1 MKTTRSKILIL
12 TGVIMFVLSIL
23 IFNMAHVSAADTEV
37 YDTKDGK
44 WMYQIVNAS
53 KKTVSLVAYCSDD
66 KKDFPQTLNIPS
78 SVVSEKG
85 VKYTV
90 TELGYGYVDYDE
102 VYNDNLFEYCDGDYS
117 EKVKK
122 IVIPSSV
129 QKINQGMFGYGLQAT
144 VAFAQNSKCTTI
156 GEYVFS
162 ESDITEIT
170 IPKLVKKI
178 DNYAFENCEKL
189 KKVSFE
195 KGSQLTSI
203 GCYAFSKCNAL
214 TSLKLPSGVT
224 TLGEGFISE
233 CDSLTTFE
241 IPAGIKDLD
250 MAAFINST
258 AIVKFAA
265 NSTCIKIYN
274 SLGYFDDSAN
284 LGDFVIPASVKEIGN
299 SSFYGAKV
307 TSVKFA
313 SGSNCTGIG
322 GSAFSSCSGLTA
334 VTLPAKLTSIG
345 DWAFEDCTKLKSI
358 TIPAGV
364 TKIGEY
370 AFAGCSS
377 LTTITMSANSKL
389 TEIPDYFAQNCGKLT
404 AFTVTASIKK
414 IGTEAF
420 SRCRSLASVT
430 FSANSKCS
438 DIGDYAFAGCSALK
452 SIKLPASVTKLE
464 SGVFMSCI
472 KLTEIDI
479 EADSIDL
486 PYCDTFA
493 TNAYNS
499 DEGAWWGLWS
509 DLGTFSGNIYVNNDD
524 VKYSVSDELWDYQLT
539 DEPVVPQSCIIIRNY
554 TVILEEID
562 KSHRGKIIA
571 SKTVGYNE
579 KFKISDFAPAAP
591 DGYKYEWTL
600 PNRGGLV
607 DPNAAFSRLSKNG
620 YLYILGWLSECTY
633 TVKYDANGGAG
644 KMGAQE
650 EIKYSSDLTLRTNAF
665 SRRGYVFGGWNTSA
679 DGTGKAYAD
688 GASVSKI
695 TNNDEIVLYAQWKKI
710 ESFVYYLPY
719 SIKNGKFVCNDYSHT
734 VYSGNVESVMDYDQ
748 AVAAASSVG
757 GKTVTDELTYI
768 YMDGENKEQTITKK
782 WSDIAAFEGWNTT
795 DQTDGRVSFRYPGT
809 ATESTYRSGQ
819 NITIGA
825 SVALVPNIVY
835 KKLTISFDGG
845 QAEEDMVDVVSEH
858 GQLASESLQNKLNRD
873 GYEFAGWTVA
883 QMTSGV
889 NESVLI
895 PAVDLNRGG
904 QLDESD
910 VYALYMFADSNL
922 HVTLKPVWSRLET
935 YMIQFKAN
943 GGSGSMKQITYI
955 CGEKRKLPECTFY
968 RKGYIFAG
976 WSVDG
981 IGPVSYGDGSVISRT
996 AEEGDV
1002 QLFAVWNKLN
1012 YTLVYDANG
1021 GDGYMPN
1028 QTVESQSRHTLKTV
1042 GYVKEG
1048 AEFLEWNTRADGS
1061 GTAYPDGGTMIHAA
1075 LAEGETMTLYA
1086 IWNPNIVM
1094 LSFNANGG
1102 LVSRASKQVQ
1112 YGEPCGTL
1120 PTPKRTGYTFSGW
1133 FTRRNGGSQ
1142 YTADTIVDVDS
1153 DIVLYARW
1161 ESQKYKVSFNANG
1174 GKLSGVST
1182 IEVTSGKSIGQ
1193 LPGAARKG
1201 YAFDGWY
1208 TSSEGGIKVNT
1219 VYKVTGNVTL
1229 FAHWKLTTKKI
1240 RIVMNV
1246 AKIAGAKGYELQYST
1261 SAGFGGAV
1269 TLTDRM
1275 TNAGS
1280 YSREVGNLKAGTTY
1294 YFRVRSYAVKRGKK
1308 VYGSWS
1314 AVQRKTTSK

>member
-12 TGVIMFVLSIL
+12 TGVVMFVLSIL
-23 IFNMAHVSAADTEV
+23 MFNMAHVSAADTEV

-53 KKTVSLVAYCSDD
+53 KKTVSLVAYWSED

-90 TELGYGYVDYDE
+90 TGLGYAYEDE
-102 VYNDNLFEYCDGDYS
+102 EEAYNENLFEFCDGDYS
-117 EKVKK
+117 KKVKK

-129 QKINQGMFGYGLQAT
+129 QKINHGMFGGDLTAT
-144 VAFAQNSKCTTI
+144 VTFAQNSKCTTI
-156 GEYVFS
+156 GEDAFW

-170 IPKLVKKI
+170 IPKSVKKI
-178 DNYAFENCEKL
+178 DDYAFGNCEKL

-203 GCYAFSKCNAL
+203 GDYAFRFCNAL

-224 TLGEGFISE
+224 TLGDSFISE

-241 IPAGIKDLD
+241 IPA
-250 MAAFINST
+250 S
-258 AIVKFAA
+258 VK
-265 NSTCIKIYN
+265 II
-274 SLGYFDDSAN
+274 GDSA
-284 LGDFVIPASVKEIGN
+284 
-299 SSFYGAKV
+299 FYGAKV

-322 GSAFSSCSGLTA
+322 ECAFYSCSGLTS

-345 DWAFEDCTKLKSI
+345 DGAFEDCTKLKSI

-370 AFAGCSS
+370 AFDGCSS

-389 TEIPDYFAQNCGKLT
+389 TEIPDCFAQNCGKLT
-404 AFTVTASIKK
+404 AFTVPASIKK

-493 TNAYNS
+493 TNAYSS

-509 DLGTFSGNIYVNNDD
+509 DLGTFSGTIYVNNDD
-524 VKYSVSDELWDYQLT
+524 VKYKVSDELWDYQLT

-554 TVILEEID
+554 TVNLKEIGQSQ
-562 KSHRGKIIA
+562 KVKYLA

-591 DGYKYEWTL
+591 DGYKYVWTI

-607 DPNAAFSRLSKNG
+607 DPNAALSRLSKDG
-620 YLYILGWLSECTY
+620 YLSILGWLRECTY
-633 TVKYDANGGAG
+633 TVKYDANGGTG

-688 GASVSKI
+688 GASVSKL

-710 ESFVYYLPY
+710 ESFAYYLPY
-719 SIKNGKFVCNDYSHT
+719 SIRNGKFVCSDYSRT

-748 AVAAASSVG
+748 AAAAASSVG

-768 YMDGENKEQTITKK
+768 YMDGENKEQTITRK

-825 SVALVPNIVY
+825 SVAFVPNIVY

-845 QAEEDMVDVVSEH
+845 QAEGDMVDVVSEH
-858 GQLASESLQNKLNRD
+858 GQLASETLQNKLNRD

-895 PAVDLNRGG
+895 PAADLNRGG
-904 QLDESD
+904 QLDEAD
-910 VYALYMFADSNL
+910 VYALYMFADSDL

-981 IGPVSYGDGSVISRT
+981 IGPVSYEDGSVISRT

-1028 QTVESQSRHTLKTV
+1028 QTVESQSRHTLKSV

-1102 LVSRASKQVQ
+1102 SVSRASKQVQ

-1133 FTRRNGGSQ
+1133 FTRKNGGSQ

-1161 ESQKYKVSFNANG
+1161 EAQKYKVSFNANG
-1174 GKLSGVST
+1174 GKLSGAST
-1182 IEVTSGKSIGQ
+1182 IEVVSGKSIGQ

-1229 FAHWKLTTKKI
+1229 FAHWKLTTRKI

-1294 YFRVRSYAVKRGKK
+1294 YFRVRSYAVKGGKK

-1314 AVQRKTTSK
+1314 AVQKKTTSK